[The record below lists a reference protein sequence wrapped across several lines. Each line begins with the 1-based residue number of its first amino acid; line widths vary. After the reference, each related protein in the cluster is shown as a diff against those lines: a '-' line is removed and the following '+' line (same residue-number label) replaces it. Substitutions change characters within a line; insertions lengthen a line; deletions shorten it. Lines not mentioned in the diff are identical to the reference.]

1 MPYETLRHEPW
12 FRASRGYMK
21 VCWVVV
27 VVLWLWWQGRV
38 AGCFRDN
45 STSNILVVELQKV
58 LVVGS

>member
-1 MPYETLRHEPW
+1 
-12 FRASRGYMK
+12 MK